1 MNRAILLS
9 MVLSLFCGA
18 WAAEAP
24 AAAPA
29 QNVGRLPHV
38 EFDAVKK
45 QVRVE
50 CEMLAVDAPLEFF
63 CCVKGTNDY
72 EAMVRSEVKPSDLHL
87 ALLAVGL
94 QPGEPLRYSEA
105 AKTWLPPTGPP
116 LPVTMQYGRDG
127 KTASGPAWRGWGELK
142 TKKYAPP
149 FS

>member
-72 EAMVRSEVKPSDLHL
+72 ESMIRSEVKPSDLHM

-94 QPGEPLRYSEA
+94 KPGQPLKYSEA
-105 AKTWLPPTGPP
+105 AQKWLPPQGPP
-116 LPVTMQYGRDG
+116 VQITMEYQKEGNTVSEPACDRSQDV
-127 KTASGPAWRGWGELK
+127 KTN
-142 TKKYAPP
+142 
-149 FS
+149 